1 MRRVILLLPLL
12 FVMAC
17 GAQGSLV
24 GTGIRVGIEG
34 SIATLD
40 PRLAVEARAMQIAPL
55 LYNSLLQV
63 DEKGRLIPDLARSWS
78 QPDARTYIFKLRRG
92 VYFHDGR
99 EVTAEDVRVT
109 FTFIMDPVHGS
120 PRRGSYEPISRIEVI
135 DRYTVRFVLKD
146 VYVSFPYALTV
157 GICPQGSPEG
167 LKSPPVGSGPFRLE
181 RWRPGEELVLVANPH
196 YFGGRP
202 RLDWIQFRVLV
213 NTTTRL
219 LEMKKGQ
226 VDLLQNACPAYAV
239 KFMQRIPSIQ
249 VLQEPGITYQ
259 YLGYNLTDPIL
270 RHKEVRQAI
279 SHAIDREAIISHTL
293 KGLARKAEGV
303 VLSPLNW
310 AYEGN
315 IPRYAY
321 NPQRAREL
329 LDAAGFVDPDGDGP
343 HVRFSLSYKTSTD
356 MEAVEIAQIIKGY
369 LQRVGIGL
377 EVRSFEWGTFFGDIM
392 KGNFQVYSL
401 RWVGVVDPDIFYYLF
416 HSSSVPPNGANRG
429 RYRNAEMDRLLEL
442 SRRTIDQ
449 TQRRE
454 LYSRIQKTLAA
465 DAVYTS
471 LWYRDNLVVI
481 RKGFRGFHIYTGGE
495 YKSLQDISW
504 EATDGSSVKLP

>member
-1 MRRVILLLPLL
+1 MRRVILLLPLM
-12 FVMAC
+12 FVLAC
-17 GAQGSLV
+17 GARGNLV

-63 DEKGRLIPDLARSWS
+63 DEKGRLLPDLARSWS
-78 QPDARTYIFKLRRG
+78 QPDARTYLFTLRRG

-99 EVTAEDVRVT
+99 EVTAEDVRAT

-120 PRRGSYEPISRIEVI
+120 PRRGSYEPVNRIEVI
-135 DRYTVRFVLKD
+135 DRYTIKFILKN

-181 RWRPGEELVLVANPH
+181 RWRPGEELVLVANPR

-226 VDLLQNACPAYAV
+226 VDLLQNCVPAYAV
-239 KFMQRIPSIQ
+239 KFMQRIPGIQ

-259 YLGYNLTDPIL
+259 YLGYNLSDPIL
-270 RHKEVRQAI
+270 SHKEVRQAI
-279 SHAIDREAIISHTL
+279 SHAIDREAIIAHTL
-293 KGLARKAEGV
+293 KGLAMKAEGV

-310 AYEGN
+310 AYEGD

-321 NPQRAREL
+321 DPQRAREL
-329 LDAAGFVDPDGDGP
+329 LDAAGFIDPDGDGP
-343 HVRFSLSYKTSTD
+343 QVRFSLSYKTSTD

-369 LQRVGIGL
+369 LQKVGIGL

-429 RYRNAEMDRLLEL
+429 RYRNAALDRLLEL

-449 TQRRE
+449 TRRKE

-481 RKGFRGFHIYTGGE
+481 REGFRGFHIYTGGE

-504 EATDGSSVKLP
+504 EATDVSSVKLP

>member
-239 KFMQRIPSIQ
+239 KFMQRIPGIQ